1 MLSKAKVWHSGLS
14 KTGKILVWS
23 VSAVLVG
30 AMINGA
36 SANPGET
43 GQTWAVDSSQTQP
56 QESVTEIKTETAAI
70 PFEKTTVQ
78 DGNLE
83 KGKTALRT
91 AGANGVKTLTYDVTY
106 VGGIETGRKLVKEEV
121 TTAPV
126 PEVTAI
132 GTYVAPPPPP
142 KPAPRQASGC
152 DSNYSG
158 CVPIASD
165 VDCASGSGNGPAYVR
180 GPVTVLGSDIYDLDR
195 DGDGLACE

>member
-1 MLSKAKVWHSGLS
+1 MLSKAKIWHSGLS

-36 SANPGET
+36 SANPGESAQPAAGET
-43 GQTWAVDSSQTQP
+43 ANTQAAEP
-56 QESVTEIKTETAAI
+56 VTETKTETAVI

-83 KGKTALRT
+83 KGKTGLRT
-91 AGANGVKTLTYDVTY
+91 VGANGVKTLTYDVTY
-106 VGGIETGRKLVKEEV
+106 LDGVETGRQLVKEEV

-126 PEVTAI
+126 TEVTAI
-132 GTYVAPPPPP
+132 GTYVAPPPP
-142 KPAPRQASGC
+142 KPAPRQPSGC

-165 VDCASGSGNGPAYVR
+165 VDCAGGSGNGPAYVR
-180 GPVTVLGSDIYDLDR
+180 GPVTVVGSDIYDLDR
-195 DGDGLACE
+195 DGNGVACE